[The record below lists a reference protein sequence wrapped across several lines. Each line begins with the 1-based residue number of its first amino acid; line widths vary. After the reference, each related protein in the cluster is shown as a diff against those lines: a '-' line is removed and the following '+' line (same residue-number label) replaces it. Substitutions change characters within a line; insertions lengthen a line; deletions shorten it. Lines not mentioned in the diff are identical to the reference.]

1 MSIRG
6 VVVAGVYSVLVAFGG
21 VVGGSAAPTGAS
33 PFARVEAPA
42 SRSAIAEQQL
52 DALPVRSTRIERRD
66 AVTGLQPAV
75 AAVARGQAG
84 SVWLAWTVPAVQ
96 RERHGSGAR
105 DPDRQRYAAGCV
117 LDDDGHFQN
126 GSSATDDITTL
137 VVLAR
142 LSDGLI
148 DRVTFTDARCTV
160 QAGTRTVYWLDGV
173 RPGDSIA
180 LLAEVVRR
188 AGTGPRDADTS
199 GHGRSGATDGANSG
213 ALAAIALTDDRSA
226 DRVLQGFVAPQVSS
240 SLRRDAAFWLGAARG
255 AEGARVIDRLSR
267 TDREEA
273 FREHLAFVLT
283 LTGDAGLDRLIEMAR
298 HDESSRVRGQAL
310 FWVAQKAGERAVGT
324 LGGAVDDDPDVE
336 VRKRAV
342 FAISQLPR
350 DEGVPK
356 LIALAGTHRD
366 REVRQQA
373 MFWLGQTGDP
383 RALMFFEQVLGR

>member
-6 VVVAGVYSVLVAFGG
+6 VAVAGVYSVLVAFGG
-21 VVGGSAAPTGAS
+21 VVGGSAAPPGAA

-42 SRSAIAEQQL
+42 SPSAAAGQQSEG
-52 DALPVRSTRIERRD
+52 LPIRSTRLERRD
-66 AVTGLQPAV
+66 AAMGLQPTV
-75 AAVARGQAG
+75 AAIARAEAG
-84 SVWLAWTVPAVQ
+84 SAWLAWTVPAVRHER
-96 RERHGSGAR
+96 RESGAWER
-105 DPDRQRYAAGCV
+105 DTQRNTADCV
-117 LDDDGHFQN
+117 LDDDGHIRN
-126 GSSATDDITTL
+126 GRNGRSTTDDTTTL

-142 LSDGLI
+142 VSGGLI
-148 DRVTFTDARCTV
+148 DRVTFTDGRCTV
-160 QAGTRTVYWLDGV
+160 QAGTRMVYWLDGV
-173 RPGDSIA
+173 RPDHSIA

-188 AGTGPRDADTS
+188 AAAGSDEADTS
-199 GHGRSGATDGANSG
+199 RHGGKGARSG

-226 DRVLQGFVAPQVSS
+226 DPVLEGFVAPQVSS

-255 AEGARVIDRLSR
+255 VQGARVIDRLSR
-267 TDREEA
+267 TDRDEA
-273 FREHLAFVLT
+273 FREHLTFVLT
-283 LTGDAGLDRLIEMAR
+283 LTGDTGLDRLLDMAR
-298 HDESSRVRGQAL
+298 HDESSRVRRQAL

-324 LGGAVDDDPDVE
+324 LAGAVDDDPDVE
-336 VRKRAV
+336 VRKSAV

-383 RALMFFEQVLGR
+383 RALTFFEQVLGR